1 MRFSI
6 SAVLGIGKHGYSF
19 GGTFGWFKGS
29 DLALLNLKLFEFYV
43 DEKVWILTIFDIQVA
58 KFSIGLSLNRDY

>member
-19 GGTFGWFKGS
+19 GGTCGWFKGS
-29 DLALLNLKLFEFYV
+29 ELTLLNLKLFEFFI
-43 DEKVWILTIFDIQVA
+43 DEPTWVLTIFDIQIA
-58 KFSIGLSLNRDY
+58 KFSLGLSLTREY